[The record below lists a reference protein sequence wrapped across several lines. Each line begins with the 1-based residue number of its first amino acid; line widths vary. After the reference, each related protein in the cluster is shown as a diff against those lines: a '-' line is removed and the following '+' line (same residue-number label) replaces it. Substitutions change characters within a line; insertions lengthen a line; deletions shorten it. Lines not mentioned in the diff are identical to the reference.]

1 MVRDERIRNIQE
13 HIAGMEQIEDA
24 VKEVEEEQR
33 MI

>member
-1 MVRDERIRNIQE
+1 MVRDERIRNFQE
-13 HIAGMEQIEDA
+13 RITGMEQIEDA

>member
-1 MVRDERIRNIQE
+1 MVRDEKIRNIQE
-13 HIAGMEQIEDA
+13 HITGMEQIEDA